1 MVWYRNGLRF
11 SCVRC
16 GNCCSG
22 EPGTIAVEDSD
33 IETLGTYLGLPREAF
48 REIYVRVLRDRTASL
63 REKANGDC
71 IFFKNGSECS
81 IYDHRPKQCR
91 TWPFWQ
97 SMVQSPES
105 WEKEA
110 KSCAG
115 MNHGPLFSAEFIRST
130 SENDGT
136 YGSILQNRAGKGR

>member
-1 MVWYRNGLRF
+1 M
-11 SCVRC
+11 RC

-22 EPGTIAVEDSD
+22 EPGTIAVKDSD
-33 IETLGTYLGLPREAF
+33 IETLGKYLGLPQEAF
-48 REIYVRVLRDRTASL
+48 REVYVRVLPDGTASL

-71 IFFKNGSECS
+71 IFFNNGSECS
-81 IYDHRPKQCR
+81 IYDHRPRQCR

-115 MNHGPLFSAEFIRST
+115 MNRGPLFSADFIRKT
-130 SENDGT
+130 SRNDGT
-136 YGSILQNRAGKGR
+136 YGSILRNRAGKGG